1 MEGSVNNPRLKSRVS
16 LPILMKKQK
25 TNYLVPT
32 CITLIFS
39 IFAASLGLVPQGPY
53 TPLESVSTSQLSTL
67 TRNTLYSK
75 HWISIE
81 PENYYILSTTP
92 IWTEYRSTSGTDT
105 SSGEQIRVD
114 FYPIQI
120 RNENNESF
128 VLALETSNDDHVTNY
143 LYGTR
148 TIQGTLKDAPQQQKD
163 TFDAAMV
170 GQNAYPYFISD
181 WRDKTTYEPIE
192 SIVFLALGV
201 LLLCVAVARVKK
213 GTKTDAG

>member
-1 MEGSVNNPRLKSRVS
+1 
-16 LPILMKKQK
+16 MKKQK

-39 IFAASLGLVPQGPY
+39 IFLIFAASLGLVPQGPY

-105 SSGEQIRVD
+105 YSGEQIRVD

-120 RNENNESF
+120 RNENNESY

-148 TIQGTLKDAPQQQKD
+148 TIQGTLKDVPQQQKD
-163 TFDAAMV
+163 TFDATMV

>member
-1 MEGSVNNPRLKSRVS
+1 MYYTYFS
-16 LPILMKKQK
+16 
-25 TNYLVPT
+25 
-32 CITLIFS
+32 IFL

-105 SSGEQIRVD
+105 YSGEQIRVD

-148 TIQGTLKDAPQQQKD
+148 TIQGTLKTCLNNRKIHSTQLWL
-163 TFDAAMV
+163 
-170 GQNAYPYFISD
+170 G
-181 WRDKTTYEPIE
+181 KTHIHILSVIGEIKPLTN
-192 SIVFLALGV
+192 
-201 LLLCVAVARVKK
+201 R
-213 GTKTDAG
+213 